1 MNTVKEK
8 LYVITLDKVDT
19 FGNYEED
26 ELFYAMK
33 DLFIA
38 IKEQVD
44 EHYSV
49 EEQLDFHLPLLNKLH
64 SQMEQCK
71 NTKITLEDMKNFLEV
86 YNELAPNEY
95 DIDMLEI
102 DPSDFAIVIGYINDY
117 GLPNYKNNF
126 KKLVIEQVE
135 DEQNKVQFNVTENEV
150 YDSLK
155 FFITCEVSEI
165 QEQYTSTELLENKY
179 QYLQKLATRY
189 EQLKNGTLPL
199 IVLDDFI
206 KDFNQEHKNSIKEM
220 KILK

>member
-26 ELFYAMK
+26 ELIYAMK

-49 EEQLDFHLPLLNKLH
+49 EEQLDFHLPLLNDLY
-64 SQMEQCK
+64 SQMKLCK
-71 NTKITLEDMKNFLEV
+71 IKMITLEDMKNFLEV

-95 DIDMLEI
+95 DIDMVEV
-102 DPSDFAIVIGYINDY
+102 DPSDFAIAIRYINSY
-117 GLPNYKNNF
+117 GLDNYKNNF
-126 KKLVIEQVE
+126 KKFVLEQIYDEYNKAEIELS
-135 DEQNKVQFNVTENEV
+135 ENEV
-150 YDSLK
+150 YNYLE
-155 FFITCEVSEI
+155 FLITNEVSKVQNE
-165 QEQYTSTELLENKY
+165 YTSRELLENKY
-179 QYLQKLATRY
+179 EYLQKLATRY
-189 EQLKNGTLPL
+189 NQLKNGTLPL

-206 KDFNQEHKNSIKEM
+206 NDFNQEHKNSVAEM

>member
-1 MNTVKEK
+1 
-8 LYVITLDKVDT
+8 
-19 FGNYEED
+19 
-26 ELFYAMK
+26 
-33 DLFIA
+33 
-38 IKEQVD
+38 
-44 EHYSV
+44 
-49 EEQLDFHLPLLNKLH
+49 
-64 SQMEQCK
+64 MEQCK

-102 DPSDFAIVIGYINDY
+102 DPSDFAIAIGYINDY